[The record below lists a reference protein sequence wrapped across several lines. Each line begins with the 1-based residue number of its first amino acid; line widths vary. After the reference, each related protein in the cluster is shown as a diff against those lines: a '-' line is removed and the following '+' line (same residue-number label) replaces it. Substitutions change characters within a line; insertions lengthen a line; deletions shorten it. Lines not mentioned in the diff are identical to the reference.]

1 MKKIQCYIGTKCQK
15 ARNQEDK
22 QVNIS
27 IIYARTIWVRYKTT
41 TISAN
46 TVEIPI
52 CNKNNTT
59 LTYNIIKSKCTEDKR
74 MLDLSGN
81 TTRNAR

>member
-15 ARNQEDK
+15 ARNQEGK

-41 TISAN
+41 TVSAN
-46 TVEIPI
+46 TVEIP
-52 CNKNNTT
+52 
-59 LTYNIIKSKCTEDKR
+59 SVW
-74 MLDLSGN
+74 
-81 TTRNAR
+81 